1 MVAAFLDSVSVH
13 RERKH
18 AIPDEPEVVFELDR
32 QRCSHLSMTNTGFS
46 RRSAC
51 FERLAGFCIRA
62 PPLGE

>member
-1 MVAAFLDSVSVH
+1 MVAAFLDRVSVH
-13 RERKH
+13 REGKH
-18 AIPDEPEVVFELDR
+18 ANPDEPEVVFELDR

-62 PPLGE
+62 PPHGA